1 MCNFRSFNYYEQ
13 LNVEALT
20 EKIEYFGQIKV
31 IVFTMS
37 VLNLLIVHTL
47 AVLTVTSTE
56 TVHNNNVP
64 PHRVFE
70 LNDNFTT
77 YKLTVPGSDPIT
89 IIESIKQKPQEQT
102 NDYIN
107 HEGYLSDS
115 ERETMASHSHESV
128 SSIAAINSTSPLPA
142 KVIQRRNGERFSEKE
157 LVSRSS
163 SLQPQKQSQQMN
175 NRKQDVRTAAFGL
188 QISDAEIST
197 SSEKSKVVDDDETMV
212 DGDTGGSDRAGA
224 KKVFY
229 SQEVLQKF
237 IQHYSN
243 KMDHADQ
250 KTKNALKEIERL
262 NQQKP
267 TNDQER
273 STDRIDFDD
282 HLEQKYWDDQQYSGS
297 QNSNQHH
304 RPNQNPFNDKKG
316 WVTLD
321 AVPWSTS
328 KVSKWHPNVDKY
340 SNNYDDDIGQGGLP
354 YAPSWNDHHHH
365 EYASSSK
372 PRPTYFDDNH
382 DDDYLDAARPS
393 PFPSSSSRPAV
404 YTTYNPYRPA
414 TERPSYQKPPK
425 YHYDQHHSSY
435 DPPPRPPNNF
445 NPRPRPTQYDYSSTG
460 ASSHNGY
467 FVTQAEN
474 DNWYDNHGGGQSG
487 SKPWSEDIITDSR
500 PSSFPKPASNGYRR
514 PQQRP
519 SQHQAQDRY
528 EYHPSHPESGNGEW
542 VLVSTTKGYQPPARH
557 GQRAMS
563 VNHLVP
569 QANDIV
575 QHHSVKLTVLP
586 TLNNTF
592 SHDGRRPMVLSHG
605 GLLEV
610 ESSFDTIDDSV
621 ASAFSSS
628 KLNKTSQKTGNTQK
642 RRIFKGVPVKSRIT
656 GGQDASAVLAAVGA
670 GMVPATMAMLMPMV
684 LGRKKRNANETT
696 KISSFDVHF
705 VREKN

>member
-1 MCNFRSFNYYEQ
+1 
-13 LNVEALT
+13 
-20 EKIEYFGQIKV
+20 
-31 IVFTMS
+31 MS
-37 VLNLLIVHTL
+37 VLHFLIVHTL
-47 AVLTVTSTE
+47 AVLTVTGTGNAQ
-56 TVHNNNVP
+56 NNNVP
-64 PHRVFE
+64 QNRVFE

-89 IIESIKQKPQEQT
+89 IIESIQHQSQQQPSS
-102 NDYIN
+102 NDHIN
-107 HEGYLSDS
+107 HDGYPAVDS
-115 ERETMASHSHESV
+115 ERETDVGHSHGPV
-128 SSIAAINSTSPLPA
+128 SDTATVKSTAVPSLPA

-163 SLQPQKQSQQMN
+163 SLQPQKQSQQLN
-175 NRKQDVRTAAFGL
+175 KRKHDVRTAALGL

-212 DGDTGGSDRAGA
+212 DGDTGGLDRAGA

-237 IQHYSN
+237 LQHYSN

-262 NQQKP
+262 NHQKP
-267 TNDQER
+267 DNDQER
-273 STDRIDFDD
+273 STDRIDFVD
-282 HLEQKYWDDQQYSGS
+282 HIEQKYWDDQQYSGS
-297 QNSNQHH
+297 QNSNQQH

-340 SNNYDDDIGQGGLP
+340 SNNYDDDVAQGGLP
-354 YAPSWNDHHHH
+354 YPPSSWNDNHHH

-372 PRPTYFDDNH
+372 PRPTYFDDDH

-393 PFPSSSSRPAV
+393 PFPSSSSKPAV

-435 DPPPRPPNNF
+435 DPPARPPTNF
-445 NPRPRPTQYDYSSTG
+445 NPRPRPTQYDYSSSAG
-460 ASSHNGY
+460 ASGHNGY

-474 DNWYDNHGGGQSG
+474 DNWYDNHSGGQSG

-500 PSSFPKPASNGYRR
+500 PSSFPKPVNNNGYRR
-514 PQQRP
+514 PQHRP
-519 SQHQAQDRY
+519 GQHQAQDRY

-542 VLVSTTKGYQPPARH
+542 VLVSTTKGYQAPARH

-563 VNHLVP
+563 VKHLVP

-586 TLNNTF
+586 SLNNTF

-628 KLNKTSQKTGNTQK
+628 KLNKTTAKPSNTQK

-684 LGRKKRNANETT
+684 LGRKKRNAIDTAKTT
-696 KISSFDVHF
+696 TFDVHF